1 MFQNSKVLYLINFKY
16 KPHSIFVFYNID
28 FSQWFGFA
36 PKILFDMGHDS
47 CNCKTIIYMPCIE
60 LDSALSF
67 ISNLYIN
74 KISYN
79 SHLQKYEY

>member
-1 MFQNSKVLYLINFKY
+1 
-16 KPHSIFVFYNID
+16 
-28 FSQWFGFA
+28 
-36 PKILFDMGHDS
+36 
-47 CNCKTIIYMPCIE
+47 MPCIE

-79 SHLQKYEY
+79 SISRNMNTNQSLLVEVKHIQVTK